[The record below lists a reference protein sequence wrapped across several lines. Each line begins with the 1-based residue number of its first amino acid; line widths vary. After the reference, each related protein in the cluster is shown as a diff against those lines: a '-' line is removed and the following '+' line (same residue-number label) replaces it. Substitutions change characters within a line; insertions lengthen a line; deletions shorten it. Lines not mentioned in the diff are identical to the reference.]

1 MVWDLPHFQ
10 TRLRQLHHLQHYTH
24 IDSNT
29 SQQKHHDKPT
39 MTAVRGPYNK
49 SSQRIPLT
57 DDQLETL
64 AKGFIEHRKTV
75 PYPHCKIP
83 TVFRTEVF

>member
-1 MVWDLPHFQ
+1 
-10 TRLRQLHHLQHYTH
+10 
-24 IDSNT
+24 
-29 SQQKHHDKPT
+29 

-75 PYPHCKIP
+75 PCPHCKIP
-83 TVFRTEVF
+83 TVFRTKAMKYSSFERANSGQLYGNTDITVEPVYW